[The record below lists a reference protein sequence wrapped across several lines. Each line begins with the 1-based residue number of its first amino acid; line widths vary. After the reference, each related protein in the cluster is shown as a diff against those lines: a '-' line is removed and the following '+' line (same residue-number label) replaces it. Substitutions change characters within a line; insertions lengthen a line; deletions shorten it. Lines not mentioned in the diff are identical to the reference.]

1 MYTKEFHIILG
12 VWEFGSILFW
22 DFLEY
27 LGYANYQSVCVGV
40 RAWST
45 NPVYS
50 YSVLIYMY
58 YALYTAIYMQPVSS
72 SVCVASMLCHGV
84 AESTAS
90 L

>member
-1 MYTKEFHIILG
+1 MGSIILG

-22 DFLEY
+22 DILEY
-27 LGYANYQSVCVGV
+27 LGYAGYQSVCVGV
-40 RAWST
+40 RIWST

-50 YSVLIYMY
+50 YAVLIYV
-58 YALYTAIYMQPVSS
+58 YAVYLYVYTQYIQPVSS